1 MEEAFIAHLLSAPGI
16 TALVGTRVY
25 FSIAPQ
31 DAAAPRVIVHRISGV
46 PVYHTTGQ
54 ADLCESRVQVDCWA
68 TSGLTAVRLAR
79 AVKLACRRGFSRD
92 GIDFPSITQ
101 TVERSSFSDDATARL
116 HRVSLDFRVWH
127 TQP

>member
-1 MEEAFIAHLLSAPGI
+1 MEEAFIAHLLSTLAVS
-16 TALVGTRVY
+16 ALVGTRVY

-31 DAAAPRVIVHRISGV
+31 DAALPRVIVHRISGV

-68 TSGLTAVRLAR
+68 TTGLAALRVAR
-79 AVKLACRRGFSRD
+79 AVKFACRQGFVKN